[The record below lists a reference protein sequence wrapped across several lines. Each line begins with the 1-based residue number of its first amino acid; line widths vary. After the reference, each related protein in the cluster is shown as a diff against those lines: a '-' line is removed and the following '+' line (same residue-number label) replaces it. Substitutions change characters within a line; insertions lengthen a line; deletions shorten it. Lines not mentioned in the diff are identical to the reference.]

1 MNDFNRE
8 KLTNLTEKN
17 AKTAKNAKD
26 CPATL
31 IIVRHGYSQANEAGY
46 LTGQSDVP
54 LAKLGEIQAEKTAA
68 EIFKKYKID
77 GIYSSPLKRARQTA
91 EPIAKLFKLPVVLEN
106 DLQEINAGEWEG
118 HTPDELLAKYPKE
131 FSLWKNDVGNAR
143 CTGGESV
150 LEVQNRAVATLK
162 KIAKANLGKTVAVTT
177 HACFIRTAFCA
188 FYGLT
193 LADMKNLQW
202 EPNAS
207 ISVVSYKSGVFT
219 IEERGKADHL
229 AGITTTLPT
238 SV

>member
-1 MNDFNRE
+1 MNDFNLE
-8 KLTNLTEKN
+8 KLTNLT
-17 AKTAKNAKD
+17 AKD
-26 CPATL
+26 CSATL
-31 IIVRHGYSQANEAGY
+31 IIVRHGYSRANEAGY

-54 LAKLGEIQAEKTAA
+54 LAKLGKIQAEKTAA
-68 EIFKKYKID
+68 EIFKNYKID

-91 EPIAKLFKLPVVLEN
+91 QPISKLFNLPVVLEN

-118 HTPDELLAKYPKE
+118 HPPAELLVKYSKD
-131 FSLWKNDVGNAR
+131 FSLWQNDIGNAR

-150 LEVQNRAVATLK
+150 LEVQTRAVAAIK
-162 KIAKANLGKTVAVTT
+162 KIAEANLGKTVAVTT

-193 LADMKNLQW
+193 LADMKNLPW
-202 EPNAS
+202 VPNAS
-207 ISVVSYKSGVFT
+207 ISVVSYKSGIFT
-219 IEERGKADHL
+219 IEECGKADHL